1 MSRQV
6 LIRPLVTEKLSAQ
19 MEEGHYAFIV
29 DPKANKI
36 EIKQAIQHR
45 FPAVQ
50 IKEVR
55 TINVRGKQRR
65 QMTRQGVRFGRTASY
80 KKAIVT
86 LLPGSEQIDFFES
99 I

>member
-6 LIRPLVTEKLSAQ
+6 LIRPLVTERLSAQ

-36 EIKQAIQHR
+36 EIKHAIQQR
-45 FPAVQ
+45 FPEVK

-55 TINVRGKQRR
+55 TLHVRGKHRR
-65 QMTRQGVRFGRTASY
+65 QMTRRGVRIGRTSSY

-86 LLPGSEQIDFFES
+86 LLPGSQAIDFFET

>member
-1 MSRQV
+1 MSRRV

-19 MEEGHYAFIV
+19 MDEGHYAFIV

-45 FPAVQ
+45 FPMVK

-55 TINVRGKQRR
+55 TMHVRGKHRR
-65 QMTRQGVRFGRTASY
+65 QLTRQGVRFGRTSSY

-86 LLPGSEQIDFFES
+86 LFPESEPIDFFES

>member
-1 MSRQV
+1 
-6 LIRPLVTEKLSAQ
+6 

-29 DPKANKI
+29 DPKATKT
-36 EIKQAIQHR
+36 EIKRAIQSR
-45 FPAVQ
+45 FPDVK

-55 TINVRGKQRR
+55 TMNVRGKHRR
-65 QMTRQGVRFGRTASY
+65 QTTRQGVRLGRTSGY

-86 LLPGSEQIDFFES
+86 LMPGSEQIDFFKN

>member
-19 MEEGHYAFIV
+19 MERGHYAFIV
-29 DPKANKI
+29 DPNASKT
-36 EIKQAIQHR
+36 EIKRAIRDR
-45 FPAVQ
+45 FPAVE

-55 TINVRGKQRR
+55 TMNVRGKHRR
-65 QMTRQGVRFGRTASY
+65 QMTRQGVRLGRTSSY

-86 LLPGSEQIDFFES
+86 LQPGSEQIDFFES

>member
-29 DPKANKI
+29 DSQASKTQ
-36 EIKQAIQHR
+36 IKQAIQQR
-45 FPAVQ
+45 FPTVQ

-55 TINVRGKQRR
+55 TMNVRGKHRR
-65 QMTRQGVRFGRTASY
+65 QMTRQGVRLGRTSSY

-86 LLPGSEQIDFFES
+86 LRPGSEQIDFFES

>member
-1 MSRQV
+1 MPRQV

-29 DPKANKI
+29 DRKANKI
-36 EIKQAIQHR
+36 EIKQAIR
-45 FPAVQ
+45 ERYPLVKV
-50 IKEVR
+50 KEVR
-55 TINVRGKQRR
+55 TMNVRGKHRR
-65 QMTRQGVRFGRTASY
+65 QMTRQGVRLGRTSSY

-86 LLPGSEQIDFFES
+86 LFPKSEKIDFFEG